1 MAYQTLRL
9 ILLFYNMRT
18 TVRFPDFRNFI
29 HILDDVFIKKI
40 YEVEFAQNPKLI
52 VDCGANIGI
61 ASLYFKLKY
70 PKVRLV
76 CFEPSSLAF
85 SYLTKNLSKF
95 GRDCQLYNQALVGDK
110 RTRAKLAGNHAHPY
124 AHLAKGEKIGEYE
137 EVNCT
142 RLSDKLPKKTK
153 IDLLKVDI
161 EGMETEV
168 ISELAKSR
176 RLENVRQA
184 IIEVHRQ
191 MLNSKQIANLIS
203 LLAKND
209 FEIVFKGGNVHTFMI
224 HAFRS

>member
-1 MAYQTLRL
+1 MIYQTLRL

-18 TVRFPDFRNFI
+18 IIRFPDFRNFI
-29 HILDDVFIKKI
+29 HIFDDVFIKKI
-40 YEVEFAQNPKLI
+40 YGVEFVQNPKLI

-61 ASLYFKLKY
+61 TSLYFKLKY
-70 PKVRLV
+70 PKVKLI
-76 CFEPSSLAF
+76 CFEPSTLAF

-95 GRDCQLYNQALVGDK
+95 DRDCQLYNQALVGDK
-110 RTRAKLAGNHAHPY
+110 RARAKLAGNPAHPSPN
-124 AHLAKGEKIGEYE
+124 LADGEKIGEYE

-153 IDLLKVDI
+153 IDLLKIDI

-176 RLENVRQA
+176 HLENVQQA

-191 MLNSKQIANLIS
+191 MLNSKQIAKLIS
-203 LLAKND
+203 LLAKNN
-209 FEIVFKGGNVHTFMI
+209 FEIVFKDGNVHTFML
-224 HAFRS
+224 HAFQS